1 MNSKVLQTIGG
12 VVLGGTLYYAMTRSG
27 NEKTK
32 QTSVPSYLEPIVPLV
47 GEKVAAII
55 GTDSLWG
62 ELCDRAAEFA
72 PLCKDEYSN
81 FLMAVAGV
89 IGFKLSLQV
98 NNTKLTLGTPRL
110 FRRKLHAVI
119 EEVRNMRA
127 EIEEKSAS
135 SLDDFDFIASD
146 IQKLHDDES
155 YNNYQECSSY

>member
-1 MNSKVLQTIGG
+1 MQTKILQTLGGVLIGG
-12 VVLGGTLYYAMTRSG
+12 SVYYAMSRASKPK
-27 NEKTK
+27 E
-32 QTSVPSYLEPIVPLV
+32 TSVPSYLEPLVPLV

-72 PLCKDEYSN
+72 PIAKDEYVN
-81 FLMAVAGV
+81 FLHAVAGV

-98 NNTKLTLGTPRL
+98 NKTKLTLGTPRL
-110 FRRKLHAVI
+110 FRTKLHAVI

-127 EIEEKSAS
+127 EIEEKSPS
-135 SLDDFDFIASD
+135 CLDDFDNIAAD
-146 IQKLHDDES
+146 VQKLHDDES